1 MNKELKNLVEVI
13 KEEDKVFN
21 RTDKECVRIA
31 RNMISEIKEIQ
42 YMASELAK
50 NYRCKN
56 KFKEL
61 IKVSDRLCNFSLR
74 YKYYV
79 NFENSRKRWKV
90 QDKIQKMLLQKKYNG
105 YKKVLEELAKVMSEQ
120 VGEGV

>member
-1 MNKELKNLVEVI
+1 MNKQLENLAGVI

-21 RTDKECVRIA
+21 RTDKECTRIA
-31 RNMISEIKEIQ
+31 RNMINEIKEIQ
-42 YMASELAK
+42 YTSEELSK

-56 KFKEL
+56 KFDKL
-61 IKVSDRLCNFSLR
+61 MKLSDMLCDFSSR

-79 NFENSRKRWKV
+79 NFENSKRRWKI
-90 QDKIQKMLLQKKYNG
+90 QDKIQKMLLHKKYNG
-105 YKKVLEELAKVMSEQ
+105 YKKVLEELATVMSEQ